1 MSRLAVRSATITGIG
16 LFTSLGRRPGEVF
29 GALCDGRSGLR
40 RPICRPISR
49 PISGPTSRTAGSGA
63 EADLDVEVAGFAPP
77 IEPTEVL
84 PARDCQ
90 SVDRFVTMALA
101 AAGDALA
108 DAALVVA
115 RDVDPLRVA
124 VVVSSAGGGMTT
136 YEAQALA
143 RRQRGRVAVSPYLL
157 PGMMSNMAAAR
168 IAIRFGVR
176 GFTSTIS
183 TACAGGGQAVGEA
196 LRLIRG
202 GEADVVLCGGAE
214 APLTPTTVAGFAN
227 AGLLAHGW
235 ADPAAASRPF
245 DRARNGIVLAEGAA
259 ILVVERT
266 DHARARGAAGYADVL
281 GWGATTDAHH
291 SAAPRPD
298 GRWAKQ
304 CMRQA
309 LADAG
314 IDDVGSVD
322 YVNAH
327 ATATKLGDRAEAHA
341 VADVFGSGPPLVSS
355 TKAVTGHLLGAA
367 GAVEAAAT
375 AMSVAEGVVPPTHNL
390 SDPDPAC
397 ELNHVFVAKAQPVRV
412 AITNSFGF
420 GGHNVSVVLGEPTI
434 RRRGAP

>member
-1 MSRLAVRSATITGIG
+1 MSRPAVRSATITGIG

-40 RPICRPISR
+40 RPISR
-49 PISGPTSRTAGSGA
+49 PTGGEAGPGG

-101 AAGDALA
+101 AAVDALA

-124 VVVSSAGGGMTT
+124 VVLSSAGGGMTT

-202 GEADVVLCGGAE
+202 GDADVVLCGGAE

-245 DRARNGIVLAEGAA
+245 DRGRNGIVLAEGAA

-314 IDDVGSVD
+314 VAAPDVD

-434 RRRGAP
+434 RGRGAP